1 MVAPRVH
8 FAVAEP
14 ALVKK
19 PLLRRRTQSGYPNR
33 VESYDGLW
41 QVCGI
46 GNPRIRPYLAVMAT
60 AVWTTT
66 AAPERAGV
74 PQKGKKS
81 KPASP
86 GTFLITLVTH
96 QGRAVFAI
104 SRVAER
110 LIDTLLTLRTRG
122 NFKLHAF
129 VVLPDRVH
137 VLLTP
142 QARELTTAVHEIEA
156 EFAQHLDTVRRVW
169 ESGFESHP
177 VRSLRDLERL
187 RTHLHDLPVR
197 ARVAEAAEM
206 YPYSSA
212 FRLR

>member
-1 MVAPRVH
+1 
-8 FAVAEP
+8 
-14 ALVKK
+14 
-19 PLLRRRTQSGYPNR
+19 
-33 VESYDGLW
+33 
-41 QVCGI
+41 
-46 GNPRIRPYLAVMAT
+46 MAT

-66 AAPERAGV
+66 TPAETAGL
-74 PQKGKKS
+74 PQKRRRRKA
-81 KPASP
+81 ASP

-96 QGRAVFAI
+96 QNRAVFAI

-110 LIDTLLTLRTRG
+110 FIDTLLALRTQG

-137 VLLTP
+137 LLLTP
-142 QARELTTAVHEIEA
+142 QGRELATAVHEIEA

-169 ESGFESHP
+169 DAGFQSHP
-177 VRSLRDLERL
+177 VASLRDLERL
-187 RTHLHDLPVR
+187 RSHLHDLPVR